1 MPSASLALVRGL
13 SGLLSDRSG
22 TMLVGYSS
30 FMLLVAIGAL
40 TVLTQIR
47 GGENTLPDTPAISTN

>member
-1 MPSASLALVRGL
+1 MPSASLALVGVL
-13 SGLLSDRSG
+13 SRLLSDRSG

-40 TVLTQIR
+40 AVLTQVH
-47 GGENTLPDTPAISTN
+47 GGENTPPKTPALSAT